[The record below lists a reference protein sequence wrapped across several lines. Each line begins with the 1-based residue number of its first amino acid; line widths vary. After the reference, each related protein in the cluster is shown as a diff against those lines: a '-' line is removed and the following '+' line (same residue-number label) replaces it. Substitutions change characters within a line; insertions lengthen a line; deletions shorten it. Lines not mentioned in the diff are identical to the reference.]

1 MYPKPKAMRSV
12 LDPKYLEYCLSSLYD
27 LGDWKD
33 CLFWLRGLNDTYRIR
48 TGTGTYILRIYRQS
62 IAESDVV
69 YELSLLTQLEH
80 QLSAVHT
87 KVSVPLPQKNSSLYT
102 VIDAP
107 EGPRAAVIY
116 SYLTGTENVL
126 HDEESCAS
134 FGKSAAELHA
144 AMDRVSLDLPRPDL
158 DTRALISRP
167 LDRIVDYLG
176 EGHRSAAYLREFAG
190 ALTERINA
198 ASPGL
203 DWGICHGDLHGNNN
217 AFQEG
222 DTFTHY
228 DFEWAAPG
236 WRAYDLAQV
245 RHRKRLP
252 HEKKEPLWQALMSGY
267 RSVRD
272 FSEQDES
279 AIDLFMMARRLWVM
293 GLDVEFI
300 SDSGALDYTEDWLE
314 EFIDEFRSYDIV

>member
-1 MYPKPKAMRSV
+1 M
-12 LDPKYLEYCLSSLYD
+12 
-27 LGDWKD
+27 
-33 CLFWLRGLNDTYRIR
+33 
-48 TGTGTYILRIYRQS
+48 
-62 IAESDVV
+62 
-69 YELSLLTQLEH
+69 
-80 QLSAVHT
+80 
-87 KVSVPLPQKNSSLYT
+87 
-102 VIDAP
+102 
-107 EGPRAAVIY
+107 IY

-126 HDEESCAS
+126 HDEESCIS

-158 DTRALISRP
+158 DTRALISQP
-167 LDRIVDYLG
+167 LELIVDYLG

-190 ALTERINA
+190 ALTERVNA

-279 AIDLFMMARRLWVM
+279 VIDLFMMARRLWVM

-314 EFIDEFRSYDIV
+314 EFIGEFRSYDIV

>member
-1 MYPKPKAMRSV
+1 M
-12 LDPKYLEYCLSSLYD
+12 
-27 LGDWKD
+27 
-33 CLFWLRGLNDTYRIR
+33 
-48 TGTGTYILRIYRQS
+48 
-62 IAESDVV
+62 
-69 YELSLLTQLEH
+69 
-80 QLSAVHT
+80 
-87 KVSVPLPQKNSSLYT
+87 
-102 VIDAP
+102 
-107 EGPRAAVIY
+107 
-116 SYLTGTENVL
+116 
-126 HDEESCAS
+126 
-134 FGKSAAELHA
+134 
-144 AMDRVSLDLPRPDL
+144 PRPDL
-158 DTRALISRP
+158 DTRALISQP

-176 EGHRSAAYLREFAG
+176 EGHRSAAYLREFAS

-228 DFEWAAPG
+228 DFEWAAQG

-252 HEKKEPLWQALMSGY
+252 QEKKEPLWQALMSGY
-267 RSVRD
+267 RSVREL
-272 FSEQDES
+272 SEQDES
-279 AIDLFMMARRLWVM
+279 AIDLFMIARRLWVM

-314 EFIDEFRSYDIV
+314 EFISEFRSYDIV